1 MILYLDTSALIKKYF
16 KETGSD
22 EVISKWQEA
31 TGIITSSVAYAE
43 SLASI
48 YRKKREA
55 KFGKHRL
62 GNILEAFR
70 RDWNSFI
77 RVEVTDDLNQLI
89 DKTVSR
95 YPLRGFDAIHL
106 ASALIVHETIPEEF
120 LFACYDKR
128 LLQAAKMAGLQT
140 SPIIADI

>member
-55 KFGKHRL
+55 KFGKEIYSRL
-62 GNILEAFR
+62 SG
-70 RDWNSFI
+70 
-77 RVEVTDDLNQLI
+77 VTG
-89 DKTVSR
+89 T
-95 YPLRGFDAIHL
+95 
-106 ASALIVHETIPEEF
+106 ASSVW
-120 LFACYDKR
+120 K
-128 LLQAAKMAGLQT
+128 
-140 SPIIADI
+140 SPMI